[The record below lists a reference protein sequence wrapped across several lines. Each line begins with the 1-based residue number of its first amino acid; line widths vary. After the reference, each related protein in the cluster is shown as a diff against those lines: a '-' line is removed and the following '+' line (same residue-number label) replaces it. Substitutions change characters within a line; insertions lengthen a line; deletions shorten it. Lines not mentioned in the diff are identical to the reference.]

1 MGERSFVYKIEEQRG
16 ALGNAFVAR
25 EVQIRS
31 SRTNGAESIIE
42 TDSLYEDE
50 MIILESSEPLQD
62 GNRVRLQ

>member
-1 MGERSFVYKIEEQRG
+1 M
-16 ALGNAFVAR
+16 FVAR

-31 SRTNGAESIIE
+31 STTNGIDSVIQ